1 MNTVIQI
8 LYFLI
13 NLFGSL
19 YLSAI
24 LLRFLLQ
31 AARADFYNP
40 ISQFLV
46 KITNPVLLPL
56 RRIIPGLWGV
66 DLASLVLAILFH
78 WLVMQILILVTGAGG
93 LIAPHLMIVWA
104 LIGITLNIIT
114 LYLFAGFVLFITSFL
129 APYSRHPAIV
139 LVHQLLEPLLA
150 PVRRFIPSAG
160 GLDFSLFFVGIFL
173 VVMRM
178 MVIGIGNG
186 LKVPFS
192 YLIGYTG

>member
-1 MNTVIQI
+1 MNTFIQI

-56 RRIIPGLWGV
+56 RRIIPGLWGI

-78 WLVMQILILVTGAGG
+78 WLVMQILILVTGAGS
-93 LIAPHLMIVWA
+93 LIGPHLMIVWA
-104 LIGITLNIIT
+104 LIGIALNIIT

-150 PVRRFIPSAG
+150 PIRRFIPSVG

-178 MVIGIGNG
+178 MVMGIGSS

>member
-1 MNTVIQI
+1 MDTLIKI

-31 AARADFYNP
+31 VARADFYNP
-40 ISQFLV
+40 ISQLLV
-46 KITNPVLLPL
+46 KITNPVLRPL
-56 RRIIPGLWGV
+56 RKLIPGLWGV
-66 DLASLVLAILFH
+66 DLASLVLALLFH
-78 WLVMQILILVTGAGG
+78 WLVMQILILVTGAGS
-93 LIAPHLMIVWA
+93 LMAPHLMIVWA

-114 LYLFAGFVLFITSFL
+114 LYLFAGFVLFITSFV

-139 LVHQLLEPLLA
+139 LIHQLLEPLLA
-150 PVRRFIPSAG
+150 PVRRYIPPAG

-178 MVIGIGNG
+178 MVMGIGGSLN
-186 LKVPFS
+186 VPFN

>member
-1 MNTVIQI
+1 MNTFIQI
-8 LYFLI
+8 LFFLI

-56 RRIIPGLWGV
+56 RRIIPGLWGI

-78 WLVMQILILVTGAGG
+78 WLVMQILILVTGAGS
-93 LIAPHLMIVWA
+93 LIGPHLMIVWA
-104 LIGITLNIIT
+104 LIGIALNIIT

-150 PVRRFIPSAG
+150 PVRRFIPSVG
-160 GLDFSLFFVGIFL
+160 GLDFSLFFAGIFL

-178 MVIGIGNG
+178 MVIGIGNS